1 VSSYRSD
8 SDGDP
13 TVPMV
18 GEEHRVVHEPVVE
31 PVVAPTERVVVSPA
45 SPATERVV
53 VAPTAPPGTTVVREA
68 VPGIAATDQV
78 VHRSVSAFS
87 PSQIVHGVGAVV
99 LLLIGAIA
107 VARGGFDGPAE
118 NQVGSVLGIEM
129 TTPIGLALL
138 AAGLLLAIAALTPS
152 GRPFGGFVGV
162 LVAVG
167 GIVIIAAH
175 EDLQADLRTEPALGW
190 ILLVVGIVSVV
201 AAFLP
206 DEVRARRQQVVVR

>member
-1 VSSYRSD
+1 VSTYRSD
-8 SDGDP
+8 SDGEP
-13 TVPMV
+13 TVPIE
-18 GEEHRVVHEPVVE
+18 GEERRIVHDPVVEPVVE
-31 PVVAPTERVVVSPA
+31 PVAAPTERVVV
-45 SPATERVV
+45 T
-53 VAPTAPPGTTVVREA
+53 PTAPPATTVIREA
-68 VPGIAATDQV
+68 PGVAATDQV
-78 VHRSVSAFS
+78 VRRSVSAFS
-87 PSQIVHGVGAVV
+87 PSQIVHGVAAVV

-118 NQVGSVLGIEM
+118 NQVGSVLGIEV

-167 GIVIIAAH
+167 GVVIIAAH
-175 EDLQADLRTEPALGW
+175 EDLQSDLRTEPALGW